1 MHLKKNGHQISIN
14 SLNSH
19 KPMTWLNKQVQ
30 KRPNHPAFYF
40 QDESW
45 TFLEVQ
51 QEVSHWVTTYQ
62 QVLAPEE
69 KRVAL
74 FSKNS
79 KELYFSIL
87 ALWEL
92 GKELLFLNTHLTLA
106 ELTFQLKDA
115 QVKTIIGAPETQAL
129 LEEISFVDVQPM
141 VKKQHSL
148 SHQEFQQPSDLEI
161 GRAHV

>member
-30 KRPNHPAFYF
+30 KRPDHPAFYF

-51 QEVSHWVTTYQ
+51 QEVSHWVATYQ

-106 ELTFQLKDA
+106 ELTFIQK
-115 QVKTIIGAPETQAL
+115 
-129 LEEISFVDVQPM
+129 F
-141 VKKQHSL
+141 
-148 SHQEFQQPSDLEI
+148 
-161 GRAHV
+161 

>member
-1 MHLKKNGHQISIN
+1 MRHFFTIQWLKHKKAEMHLKKNGHQISIN

-30 KRPNHPAFYF
+30 NVPIILLFIFRMNLGRFRSATRSQP
-40 QDESW
+40 
-45 TFLEVQ
+45 LG
-51 QEVSHWVTTYQ
+51 SHISTGACTRR
-62 QVLAPEE
+62 

-115 QVKTIIGAPETQAL
+115 QVKTIIGAPETRL
-129 LEEISFVDVQPM
+129 C
-141 VKKQHSL
+141 
-148 SHQEFQQPSDLEI
+148 
-161 GRAHV
+161 

>member
-1 MHLKKNGHQISIN
+1 
-14 SLNSH
+14 
-19 KPMTWLNKQVQ
+19 MTWLNKQVQ
-30 KRPNHPAFYF
+30 KRPDHPAFYF

-51 QEVSHWVTTYQ
+51 QEVSHWVATYQ

-141 VKKQHSL
+141 VKKT
-148 SHQEFQQPSDLEI
+148 
-161 GRAHV
+161 A

>member
-1 MHLKKNGHQISIN
+1 
-14 SLNSH
+14 
-19 KPMTWLNKQVQ
+19 MTWLNKQVQ
-30 KRPNHPAFYF
+30 KRPDHPAFYF

-51 QEVSHWVTTYQ
+51 QEVSHWVATYQ

-106 ELTFQLKDA
+106 ELTFQLKR
-115 QVKTIIGAPETQAL
+115 L
-129 LEEISFVDVQPM
+129 LVRL
-141 VKKQHSL
+141 KRRL
-148 SHQEFQQPSDLEI
+148 C
-161 GRAHV
+161 

>member
-1 MHLKKNGHQISIN
+1 M
-14 SLNSH
+14 
-19 KPMTWLNKQVQ
+19 
-30 KRPNHPAFYF
+30 
-40 QDESW
+40 
-45 TFLEVQ
+45 Q
-51 QEVSHWVTTYQ
+51 QEVSHWVATYQ

-115 QVKTIIGAPETQAL
+115 A
-129 LEEISFVDVQPM
+129 S
-141 VKKQHSL
+141 
-148 SHQEFQQPSDLEI
+148 
-161 GRAHV
+161 